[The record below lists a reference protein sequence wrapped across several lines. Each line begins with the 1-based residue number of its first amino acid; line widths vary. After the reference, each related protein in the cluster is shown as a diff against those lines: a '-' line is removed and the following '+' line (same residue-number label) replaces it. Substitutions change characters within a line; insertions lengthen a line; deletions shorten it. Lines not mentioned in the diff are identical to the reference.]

1 MKVTVGQT
9 KRGII
14 LVFEDKDDT
23 SRTIHL
29 NWREAAGLHHLL
41 ADILSNPA
49 FKYRDPKG
57 DDSEVRNWTAIEV
70 TSD

>member
-1 MKVTVGQT
+1 MKITVGET

-29 NWREAAGLHHLL
+29 SYREAAGLYWHLK
-41 ADILSNPA
+41 DVFDKPA
-49 FKYRDPKG
+49 FKFRDPKG
-57 DDSEVRNWTAIEV
+57 DD
-70 TSD
+70 